1 MTIILVSV
9 YIAAFFLIAKLFSK
23 REGYYSTV
31 VIFGLAAYIYY
42 IGIPF
47 EMALLNLDTIE
58 GSGVKLMLTASQLN
72 QIVGM
77 GIIAFL
83 SFSIGYYFSGFNPFK
98 NSLVPPKASPRRSI
112 RFSVIFLGVLSLVV
126 IPIFFRN
133 LILAV
138 STYEGAIAAIYHN
151 PLFSLLIIYVAIV
164 ISLIST
170 IVIRKG
176 KFRNFVIGLGL
187 VSTIVLYGIYSSDKT
202 VMLIGLLALGAV
214 FIKLK
219 LNRKWIFL
227 PLIILTAFLGVFLGI
242 IFNIYIRGSGQ
253 VPMDEFFRRRLG
265 LRRFDP
271 LGPMLSLEHVLS
283 NRIALKYGTTYIDVF
298 SLIIPKVF
306 WKDRPLDLSEEFA
319 RETMPNWSPGQGRGY
334 SLLAEAYLNFSWAG
348 AFIQYFVI
356 GLLWGWFWKTLR
368 RLFYWHYSPLL
379 WQGLYIT
386 LGYFLLIIMHRGP
399 AAGLFKSMILC
410 NALFVLFAIYFDFSM
425 LRKPKPKVV

>member
-1 MTIILVSV
+1 MTIALVLV
-9 YIAAFFLIAKLFSK
+9 YIAVFFLIAKLFSK

-77 GIIAFL
+77 GIIAFF

-98 NSLVPPKASPRRSI
+98 NSLVHPKASQRRSI
-112 RFSVIFLGVLSLVV
+112 QFSVIFLGVLSLVV
-126 IPIFFRN
+126 IPIFFHN

-151 PLFSLLIIYVAIV
+151 PLFSLLIIYAAIIV
-164 ISLIST
+164 SLIST

-176 KFRNFVIGLGL
+176 KLRNFVIGLGL

-227 PLIILTAFLGVFLGI
+227 PLITLMAFLGIFLGI

-253 VPMDEFFRRRLG
+253 VPIDEFFTRRLG

-271 LGPMLSLEHVLS
+271 LGPMLSLEHILR
-283 NRIALKYGTTYIDVF
+283 NRADFRYGTTYTNAF
-298 SLIIPKVF
+298 SLIIPKAL
-306 WKDRPLDLSEEFA
+306 WKDRPLDLSEKFA
-319 RETMPNWSPGQGRGY
+319 RETIPNWSPGQGRGY

-386 LGYFLLIIMHRGP
+386 LGYYLLIIMHRGP
-399 AAGLFKSMILC
+399 AAGLFKNMILC

-425 LRKPKPKVV
+425 LKRQNRKID